1 MSFSSDDALI
11 ANQIP
16 QTINLPDMDDKKNFS
31 ASIEQL
37 LKSIADTLNS
47 KEAGLH
53 SLQEKCSGAMFY
65 GKQNEEQLRDVYRK
79 VFDLVK
85 FNNGSVEG
93 NGSGRETVQFSHEI
107 TNLCESAGIVAHCT
121 SVDGLFF
128 TVVFPDVRLNR
139 TSIIFTNPH
148 TEALTQCDV
157 VANYLKR

>member
-1 MSFSSDDALI
+1 
-11 ANQIP
+11 
-16 QTINLPDMDDKKNFS
+16 MDDKKNFS
-31 ASIEQL
+31 ASIEEL

-79 VFDLVK
+79 VFDIAK
-85 FNNGSVEG
+85 FNNGSVA
-93 NGSGRETVQFSHEI
+93 GSETVQFSHEI
-107 TNLCESAGIVAHCT
+107 TNLCESAGIIAHCT

-139 TSIIFTNPH
+139 TSIVFTNPY
-148 TEALTQCDV
+148 TEALSQCDV